1 MLGRI
6 YGHSCADA
14 SSFQRHLPHPMTLAR
29 RKEKDACKRTC
40 VLRCRAQARACTGGR
55 APGASVQTHAHGQA
69 RATMQAL
76 TPSLAMKHEPV
87 RTHTSRCI
95 YKREHCDNSRKHTC
109 IEMCMQYHANALD
122 TFTCTGRVCGLPRA
136 GVCASSRGA
145 CNLTCENMRAHLGIY
160 LRAPSDI
167 PSSTNRAVR
176 SSSGNMHRSGQQKP
190 RVVDND
196 VLDACNSKTFT
207 VVILLHEAQFLGYR
221 DDAEE
226 TTPSIIVHSCVS
238 SFIGGR
244 ALVSLLCLS
253 LMLRKWTS

>member
-95 YKREHCDNSRKHTC
+95 CKREHCDNSRKHTC

-122 TFTCTGRVCGLPRA
+122 MFTCTGRVCGLPRA
-136 GVCASSRGA
+136 GVCASSRGHA
-145 CNLTCENMRAHLGIY
+145 TSHVKICGRTWASIYEHHLTYPRPQTVPCEAAAATCIDPASKSLVSSIMMY
-160 LRAPSDI
+160 LTLVIPKLS
-167 PSSTNRAVR
+167 PSSSCCMR
-176 SSSGNMHRSGQQKP
+176 P
-190 RVVDND
+190 
-196 VLDACNSKTFT
+196 NSVATAMMPKRQ
-207 VVILLHEAQFLGYR
+207 LPPL
-221 DDAEE
+221 
-226 TTPSIIVHSCVS
+226 
-238 SFIGGR
+238 SFI
-244 ALVSLLCLS
+244 AA
-253 LMLRKWTS
+253 